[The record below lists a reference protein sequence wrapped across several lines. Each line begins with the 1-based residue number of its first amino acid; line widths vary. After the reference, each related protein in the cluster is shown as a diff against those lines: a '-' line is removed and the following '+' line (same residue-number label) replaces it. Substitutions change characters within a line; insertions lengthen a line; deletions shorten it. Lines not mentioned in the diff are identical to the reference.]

1 MTLSGGVG
9 PRVLEAALATL
20 AELVPQQKK
29 RFLAACATVIAADGR
44 IAAGEAELF
53 RVVPDW
59 LDSPA
64 PPLLPGQTLA

>member
-29 RFLAACATVIAADGR
+29 RFLAACATVIAA
-44 IAAGEAELF
+44 GEAELF